1 MLAPHLNP
9 LPEGEEIV
17 KRALGA
23 FVIFVILS
31 KATRSRR
38 IPPRHEKICRR
49 IRRFKPDGVFPRD
62 DDVLHRELISRLD
75 SFSISR
81 VLKFLG
87 KYREAGLLLLR
98 ASVGL
103 IFILICAPV
112 LLSGEHRWW
121 QFGSAMRVFN
131 FHSHLDWWGF
141 LGALSGCIG
150 GIFMILG
157 FAFRIGILLAFL
169 VALVN
174 AIAVAHHEH
183 ALYSIMIPIEAVIIL
198 VCLSFIGPGK
208 YSVDKG

>member
-1 MLAPHLNP
+1 MHAFTTYPVSQNRFAASCRELQAGSLCS
-9 LPEGEEIV
+9 PERE
-17 KRALGA
+17 
-23 FVIFVILS
+23 
-31 KATRSRR
+31 
-38 IPPRHEKICRR
+38 
-49 IRRFKPDGVFPRD
+49 PDFARD
-62 DDVLHRELISRLD
+62 DDVLHRELISRGE
-75 SFSISR
+75 SSSISR

-141 LGALSGCIG
+141 LGALAGCIG
-150 GIFMILG
+150 GIFMMLG

-169 VALVN
+169 VALVTP
-174 AIAVAHHEH
+174 
-183 ALYSIMIPIEAVIIL
+183 L
-198 VCLSFIGPGK
+198 LSRTMSTVFIR
-208 YSVDKG
+208 

>member
-1 MLAPHLNP
+1 M
-9 LPEGEEIV
+9 
-17 KRALGA
+17 KRAFRGLCDLRHSEQSNA
-23 FVIFVILS
+23 ES
-31 KATRSRR
+31 KNPAA
-38 IPPRHEKICRR
+38 PRKDS
-49 IRRFKPDGVFPRD
+49 PQGSVGSSQTALFPRD

-121 QFGSAMRVFN
+121 QFGSAMRVLN

-141 LGALSGCIG
+141 LGALAGCVG
-150 GIFMILG
+150 GIFMMLG

-183 ALYSIMIPIEAVIIL
+183 GLNSIIIPIEAVIIL

>member
-1 MLAPHLNP
+1 ML
-9 LPEGEEIV
+9 I
-17 KRALGA
+17 RAA
-23 FVIFVILS
+23 
-31 KATRSRR
+31 KAANIWHRPRNGRST
-38 IPPRHEKICRR
+38 
-49 IRRFKPDGVFPRD
+49 FA
-62 DDVLHRELISRLD
+62 LISR
-75 SFSISR
+75 SESSSISA

-141 LGALSGCIG
+141 LGALAGCVG
-150 GIFMILG
+150 AIFMMLG

-174 AIAVAHHEH
+174 AIAVTHHEH
-183 ALYSIMIPIEAVIIL
+183 GLYSIIIPIEAAIVL

>member
-1 MLAPHLNP
+1 MF
-9 LPEGEEIV
+9 
-17 KRALGA
+17 ALTL
-23 FVIFVILS
+23 ILS
-31 KATRSRR
+31 PWERKLQKELYRLCCLRERAKSWHSFEAR
-38 IPPRHEKICRR
+38 K
-49 IRRFKPDGVFPRD
+49 RD
-62 DDVLHRELISRLD
+62 KTILCFFFAWDDNVLHRELISRLD

-112 LLSGEHRWW
+112 LLFGEHRWW

-141 LGALSGCIG
+141 LGALAGCVG
-150 GIFMILG
+150 GIFMMLG

-183 ALYSIMIPIEAVIIL
+183 GLYSIIIPIEAVIIL

-208 YSVDKG
+208 YSVDKS

>member
-1 MLAPHLNP
+1 VLILSFSHF
-9 LPEGEEIV
+9 GFI
-17 KRALGA
+17 RHSS
-23 FVIFVILS
+23 FVIE
-31 KATRSRR
+31 
-38 IPPRHEKICRR
+38 IPS
-49 IRRFKPDGVFPRD
+49 
-62 DDVLHRELISRLD
+62 VLGQHHA
-75 SFSISR
+75 

-112 LLSGEHRWW
+112 LLSGEHRWT

-141 LGALSGCIG
+141 FGALIATIG
-150 GIFMILG
+150 GIFMMLG
-157 FAFRIGILLAFL
+157 FAFRIGLLLAFL

-174 AIAVAHHEH
+174 AINVSHHEH
-183 ALYSIMIPIEAVIIL
+183 GLYPILIPIEAVIVL

>member
-1 MLAPHLNP
+1 MF
-9 LPEGEEIV
+9 
-17 KRALGA
+17 ALTL
-23 FVIFVILS
+23 ILS
-31 KATRSRR
+31 PRERKSQKELYRLCCLRERARSWHSIEAR
-38 IPPRHEKICRR
+38 K
-49 IRRFKPDGVFPRD
+49 RD
-62 DDVLHRELISRLD
+62 ETILCFFFAWDDNVLHRELISRLD

-141 LGALSGCIG
+141 LGALAGCVG
-150 GIFMILG
+150 GIFMMLG

-183 ALYSIMIPIEAVIIL
+183 GLYSIIIPIEAVIIL